1 MAPAFNAICPAVR
14 PCLALA
20 CTAAFLFASPSQ
32 AQTTSA
38 EVNKHIIAGRAAADP
53 DFPGYRRLCDVNNVG
68 ARAIDV
74 RGLDA
79 TSPHPAMKIFDN
91 LYFVSDYPANTNPIA
106 PAAYVIKT
114 SAGLILIDT
123 LNNTDDA
130 VKIIEPGIRKV
141 GLDPADIKYII
152 VTHSHGDHYGGAD
165 YFVQKYGARAVS
177 SEIDWTDMERQA
189 KAPPNNPNW
198 GAPPKRDVVVAD
210 GEVLKLGDTEVT
222 FYVTPGHTSGTLST
236 VFPVFDNGVR
246 HTAMMWGGN
255 GFGSNVTLLKQY
267 GEQARRMDPV
277 ARAAKVDVV
286 ISNHLFRD
294 GGDVKMAQLEKRVPG
309 EAHPYVLGPARAVKL
324 FTVLSECAAAKLL
337 HTPAAPT
344 N

>member
-1 MAPAFNAICPAVR
+1 MVPVYNAACRAVR
-14 PCLALA
+14 PLLALA
-20 CTAAFLFASPSQ
+20 YTSACLSASPSH

-38 EVNKHIIAGRAAADP
+38 EVNKHIIVGRAAADP

-91 LYFVSDYPANTNPIA
+91 LFFVSDYPANTNPIA

-114 SAGLILIDT
+114 SEGLILIDT

-152 VTHSHGDHYGGAD
+152 VTHSHGDHYGGAA
-165 YFVQKYGARAVS
+165 YLAEKYKARVVS
-177 SEIDWTDMERQA
+177 SEVDWVDMERQA
-189 KAPPNNPNW
+189 KTPPNNPRW
-198 GAPPKRDVVVAD
+198 AAPPKRDMVVAD
-210 GEVLKLGDTEVT
+210 GQVLKIGDTEVK
-222 FYVTPGHTSGTLST
+222 FYVTPGHTNGTLST
-236 VFPVFDNGVR
+236 VFPVCDNGVR
-246 HTAMMWGGN
+246 HTAMRWGGN
-255 GFGSNVTLLKQY
+255 GFGANVTLLRQY
-267 GEQARRMDPV
+267 GEQARRMEPV
-277 ARAAKVDVV
+277 ARDAKVDVV

-309 EAHPYVLGPARAVKL
+309 EAHTYVLGQARALKL

-337 HTPAAPT
+337 HTPSAPT